1 MEKKYISSARYKKS
15 SSENKKNRRT
25 ESISKKLKDFSDV
38 KERVELDTKKVK
50 PTKVKKK
57 ANKSKKVTIIMV
69 ILIIILALCA
79 LILTLKDENEGF
91 FDIFKTRVSDTAIE
105 KLNIALVDDVD
116 MLDTNNKNV
125 ILTEL
130 NNYTC
135 GVLLKVTE
143 NYEIKYELLQSVE
156 KKSNKEYELKIAED
170 NKLTASVLKARLNSY
185 KDSSSKYYAN
195 CSNIQSIEEIDNKKV
210 KVILKEDMPLF
221 IYNLQ
226 LPITFSTLNTGLYN
240 INTSRTGDS
249 KVTYIKKEYVEK
261 SIPNTITVMIAE
273 NDDDA
278 IKLFKD
284 GSIDMFFTDSYDI
297 AEKLGKTD
305 IDIRSY
311 ANGKCLFLFGNG
323 ESENFSKLEIRKAI
337 AYSIDREKIRK
348 EIYLN
353 AGSIID
359 VPELYSD
366 VKFKYDIYDAQ
377 NLLLSSGYS
386 LSNSKF
392 VKDGKTVELTFLV
405 NKNDKT
411 KVKVA
416 TYIAEDLEK
425 IGLKVN
431 LKMLSSADL
440 IKQIKLKNYDLVLAD
455 VNLNENPDISFI
467 SDYINITDESRAKL
481 NDIAAST
488 TIEQTVQNLKE
499 LTNIMSKEVVCIG
512 IHADSTYLVTKKG
525 MESFSNIKY
534 MNIFSNILLTK

>member
-79 LILTLKDENEGF
+79 LRLTLKDENEGF

-195 CSNIQSIEEIDNKKV
+195 CSNIQGIEEIDSKKV

-249 KVTYIKKEYVEK
+249 KVTYIKKDYVEK
-261 SIPNTITVMIAE
+261 SIPNTITVITAE
-273 NDDDA
+273 NDDEA

-392 VKDGKTVELTFLV
+392 VKDGKTVELTLLV
-405 NKNDKT
+405 NKNDET

-467 SDYINITDESRAKL
+467 SDYINITDESKAKL

>member
-15 SSENKKNRRT
+15 SSENKKSRRT
-25 ESISKKLKDFSDV
+25 ESISKKLKDFSGV
-38 KERVELDTKKVK
+38 KESVELDTKKVK
-50 PTKVKKK
+50 PTKLKKK
-57 ANKSKKVTIIMV
+57 TNKSKKVTIIMV

-79 LILTLKDENEGF
+79 LRLTLKDENEGF
-91 FDIFKTRVSDTAIE
+91 FDIFKTRVNDTAIE

-249 KVTYIKKEYVEK
+249 KITYIKKDYVEK
-261 SIPNTITVMIAE
+261 SIPNTITVMTAE
-273 NDDDA
+273 NDDEA

-348 EIYLN
+348 NIYLN

-366 VKFKYDIYDAQ
+366 AKFKYDIYGAQ
-377 NLLLSSGYS
+377 NL
-386 LSNSKF
+386 
-392 VKDGKTVELTFLV
+392 
-405 NKNDKT
+405 
-411 KVKVA
+411 
-416 TYIAEDLEK
+416 
-425 IGLKVN
+425 
-431 LKMLSSADL
+431 
-440 IKQIKLKNYDLVLAD
+440 
-455 VNLNENPDISFI
+455 
-467 SDYINITDESRAKL
+467 
-481 NDIAAST
+481 
-488 TIEQTVQNLKE
+488 
-499 LTNIMSKEVVCIG
+499 
-512 IHADSTYLVTKKG
+512 
-525 MESFSNIKY
+525 
-534 MNIFSNILLTK
+534 

>member
-15 SSENKKNRRT
+15 SSENKKSRRT

-50 PTKVKKK
+50 PIKVKKK

-79 LILTLKDENEGF
+79 LRLTLKDENEGF
-91 FDIFKTRVSDTAIE
+91 FDIFKTRVSVTVIE

-249 KVTYIKKEYVEK
+249 KVTYIKKDYVEK
-261 SIPNTITVMIAE
+261 SIPNTITVMTAE
-273 NDDDA
+273 NDDEA

-284 GSIDMFFTDSYDI
+284 GSIDMLFTDSYDI

-323 ESENFSKLEIRKAI
+323 NSENFSKLEIRKAI

-348 EIYLN
+348 NIYLN

-359 VPELYSD
+359 IPELYSD
-366 VKFKYDIYDAQ
+366 VKFKYDIYGAQ

-392 VKDGKTVELTFLV
+392 VKDGKTVELTLLV
-405 NKNDKT
+405 NKDDET

-431 LKMLSSADL
+431 LKMLSPADL

-467 SDYINITDESRAKL
+467 SDYINITDESKAKL

-525 MESFSNIKY
+525 MEAFSNIKY
-534 MNIFSNILLTK
+534 MNIFSDILLTK

>member
-79 LILTLKDENEGF
+79 LRLTLKDENEGF